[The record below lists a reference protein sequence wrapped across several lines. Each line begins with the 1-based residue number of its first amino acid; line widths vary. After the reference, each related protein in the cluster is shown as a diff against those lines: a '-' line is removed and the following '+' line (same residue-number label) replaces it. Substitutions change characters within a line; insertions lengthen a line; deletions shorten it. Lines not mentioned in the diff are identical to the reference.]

1 MHHAMAASLGNLI
14 VAIVAGA
21 ITLACFAAMLW
32 MLIHPGERDSQH
44 PKYRVL
50 RNDH

>member
-1 MHHAMAASLGNLI
+1 MHHELAAHLGNLI
-14 VAIVAGA
+14 VAAVAGA

-32 MLIHPGERDSQH
+32 MLVRPGEHNAQH

-50 RNDH
+50 RSDH